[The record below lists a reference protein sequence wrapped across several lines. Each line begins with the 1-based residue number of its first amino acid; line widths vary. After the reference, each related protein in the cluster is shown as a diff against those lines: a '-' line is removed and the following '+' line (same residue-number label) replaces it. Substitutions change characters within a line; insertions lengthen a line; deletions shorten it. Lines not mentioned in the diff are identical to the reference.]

1 VFSETASTYSNHLPW
16 TQNGSLDGFLSGSD
30 INTVGDRM
38 YQLDSLL
45 PSEDN
50 LPLVSPPEQEVSC
63 DAMDMMWDSI
73 FDDVDTP
80 AAPVDL
86 GFPDS
91 TIDHNQRSPNPWEYM
106 HSAQLFADSQP
117 DFKELPQTCAIAP
130 VDLRFPDSIIDY
142 NQRSPKPWEDMHS
155 AQLFADSQ
163 PHFQELL
170 QTRAISSTSSPM
182 IGDTDVLCETSPP
195 VTIRDGVDLASAT
208 QPYLLNVPHK
218 RRSKTKQDHNVVES
232 RYRGTLNDRISK
244 LRDLVTLIFRDECS
258 PQPQCGQYGAF
269 ASKALVLSTATAQM
283 RHYETSNQDSLV
295 SRRKLEKRVRG
306 LERQTLSISS

>member
-50 LPLVSPPEQEVSC
+50 LPLVSPPEQEVFC

-117 DFKELPQTCAIAP
+117 DFKEL
-130 VDLRFPDSIIDY
+130 
-142 NQRSPKPWEDMHS
+142 
-155 AQLFADSQ
+155 
-163 PHFQELL
+163 L

-208 QPYLLNVPHK
+208 QPYLFNVPHK

-258 PQPQCGQYGAF
+258 PQPQCGQDGAF

-283 RHYETSNQDSLV
+283 RHYETSNQDLLV

-306 LERQTLSISS
+306 LERQALRIRS

>member
-1 VFSETASTYSNHLPW
+1 VFPETASTYSNHLPW

-30 INTVGDRM
+30 INTVGDQM
-38 YQLDSLL
+38 YQLDNLL
-45 PSEDN
+45 PYEDN
-50 LPLVSPPEQEVSC
+50 LPLVSPPEQDVSC

-73 FDDVDTP
+73 FDGVETL
-80 AAPVDL
+80 A
-86 GFPDS
+86 
-91 TIDHNQRSPNPWEYM
+91 
-106 HSAQLFADSQP
+106 
-117 DFKELPQTCAIAP
+117 AP
-130 VDLRFPDSIIDY
+130 VDLRFPDSIIDH
-142 NQRSPKPWEDMHS
+142 NQRSPKPWEELHS
-155 AQLFADSQ
+155 AQLFANGQ
-163 PHFQELL
+163 PDFQELS
-170 QTRAISSTSSPM
+170 QTCAISSTSSPM

-258 PQPQCGQYGAF
+258 PQPQCGQDGAF

-283 RHYETSNQDSLV
+283 RHYETSNQDLLV